1 METIINFYI
10 KKYLNTYLINK
21 VSFGRLR
28 FIFRIDT
35 SIAVG
40 GRRVHGFRE
49 VNVEIVSWM
58 TQGIWVGKTCLHLC

>member
-49 VNVEIVSWM
+49 VNVEIVS
-58 TQGIWVGKTCLHLC
+58 